1 MPLYTATIKLIA
13 GTEEDYSRLF
23 DELKEKSFRPSFY
36 GSGLNKANSLSP
48 LVLAINQSSMLEVT
62 TSLMSAASH
71 SGKKFSYSVQREKVS

>member
-23 DELKEKSFRPSFY
+23 DELKEKSFRPSY
-36 GSGLNKANSLSP
+36 YANNLNNSNSLSP
-48 LVLAINQSSMLEVT
+48 LVLAINQSTMLEVT

-71 SGKKFSYSVQREKVS
+71 SGKKFSYSVQKEKTS